1 MVFLLELL
9 ALDDRQISLLQV
21 GDTLVKY
28 LGDVGSAKTSVKA
41 IMWGGLETLCHVI
54 YYFEGG
60 ALCLLYFF
68 KSSNSCSTASV
79 GSSFS
84 RSNVTNLLP
93 IIAPAAFCW
102 ALSSV

>member
-28 LGDVGSAKTSVKA
+28 LGDVGSAKTSVKT
-41 IMWGGLETLCHVI
+41 IMWGGLETLCQVR

-60 ALCLLYFF
+60 LYVYSTSLSPPTVALP
-68 KSSNSCSTASV
+68 
-79 GSSFS
+79 
-84 RSNVTNLLP
+84 LP
-93 IIAPAAFCW
+93 
-102 ALSSV
+102 